1 MEPTPRLLRLEEFA
15 VARGCSYQAARDSVR
30 KQEVRSVRVGARG
43 VRIPL
48 SELERLERESTSER
62 PIIARGAA

>member
-1 MEPTPRLLRLEEFA
+1 MESTPRLLRLEEFA

-43 VRIPL
+43 VRIPA
-48 SELERLERESTSER
+48 SELERLERESARER
-62 PIIARGAA
+62 TLAVGAA